1 MKQNQN
7 LIRDGDDGAQD
18 DGIAQDDDD
27 DMPRGVHQQFDD
39 GAAHSKV
46 VQEAKALMQNDD
58 EDEAG
63 KGA

>member
-27 DMPRGVHQQFDD
+27 DMPRGVHQ
-39 GAAHSKV
+39 
-46 VQEAKALMQNDD
+46 
-58 EDEAG
+58 
-63 KGA
+63 